1 LRLGQFSR
9 PSVIPGVDVENLA
22 RQTTVRIETGKSS
35 GSGAIVKQQGQ
46 IYTVL
51 TSWHV
56 VAFHRGDRTIITSDG
71 FLHQAL
77 QGSLRRLG
85 DTDLAIVQ
93 FRSTNQYK
101 IASMS
106 TEQAAVGEPVLVAGF
121 PAGSQVEALAV
132 TRGFIS
138 LLPPKSLPQAYS
150 LGYTNEVKIGMSGG
164 PVFNAK
170 SLLIAINGRGKYRD
184 PGFGVYTFEDGS
196 EPTPELLEKMVKS
209 SWGIPINI
217 YLQFVSSHLG
227 G

>member
-1 LRLGQFSR
+1 M
-9 PSVIPGVDVENLA
+9 PSLIPGVDVEKLA
-22 RQTTVRIETGKSS
+22 RQTTVRIKTAKSS
-35 GSGAIVKQQGQ
+35 GSGAIVKRQGQ
-46 IYTVL
+46 AYTVL

-56 VAFHRGDRTIITSDG
+56 VAFDRGEIAIVTCDG
-71 FLHQAL
+71 LLHQAL
-77 QGSLRRLG
+77 GKFRRLG
-85 DTDLAIVQ
+85 DTDLAIAQ

-106 TEQAAVGEPVLVAGF
+106 TELAAVGEPVLVAGF
-121 PAGSQVEALAV
+121 PAGAGFPAASKVEALAV
-132 TRGFIS
+132 TRGFVS
-138 LLPPKSLPQAYS
+138 LLLPKSLPQAYS

-164 PVFNAK
+164 PVFNPK
-170 SLLIAINGRGKYRD
+170 GLLVGINGRGKYRD

-217 YLQFVSSHLG
+217 YLQFVLSHLG

>member
-1 LRLGQFSR
+1 M

-22 RQTTVRIETGKSS
+22 RQTTVRIQTGKSS

-56 VAFHRGDRTIITSDG
+56 VAFDRGDRAIITYDG
-71 FLHQAL
+71 FLHQPL
-77 QGSLRRLG
+77 GGTVRRLG
-85 DTDLAIVQ
+85 DTDLAIAQ

-106 TEQAAVGEPVLVAGF
+106 TELTAVGDPLLIAGF
-121 PAGSQVEALAV
+121 PASAGFPRGSEIKALAI
-132 TRGFIS
+132 TRGFVS
-138 LLPPKSLPQAYS
+138 LLLPKSLPQAYS
-150 LGYTNEVKIGMSGG
+150 LGYTNEVEIGMSGG

-170 SLLIAINGRGKYRD
+170 GLLVGINGRGKYRD
-184 PGFGVYTFEDGS
+184 PGFGVYAFEDGS
-196 EPTPELLEKMVKS
+196 EPTPELLDKMVES
-209 SWGIPINI
+209 SWGIPIDI
-217 YLQFVSSHLG
+217 YLQFVLSHVG

>member
-1 LRLGQFSR
+1 
-9 PSVIPGVDVENLA
+9 
-22 RQTTVRIETGKSS
+22 
-35 GSGAIVKQQGQ
+35 
-46 IYTVL
+46 
-51 TSWHV
+51 
-56 VAFHRGDRTIITSDG
+56 
-71 FLHQAL
+71 
-77 QGSLRRLG
+77 
-85 DTDLAIVQ
+85 
-93 FRSTNQYK
+93 
-101 IASMS
+101 MS